1 MAWPAALRP
10 GTTTDTRSR
19 EASRT
24 EPARGESNSGA
35 PVADSVIAKDG
46 VVEKNGNRR
55 PSWRSVR
62 NGLSRRRAG
71 LRPEP
76 GRPARSG
83 DGYRIT
89 RTGYPMLLLALI
101 IALVAAI
108 LAGLCA
114 GAAPIAPNQV
124 WQSVLHH
131 LTGLGPG
138 AADLIDDHIVW
149 TQRAPRTLAAALVG
163 ASLAVAGA
171 LLQTLVRNP
180 LAEPYIL
187 GASAGASV
195 GAVAV
200 VTLGA
205 GSAYAARL
213 LPFAAFAGALLA
225 LLLALLVGRRHGI
238 LAPGRL
244 LLAGVAV
251 GYLLQA
257 LTSYLQIRATPDQ
270 LAAVMF
276 WLLGSLSGVAWQQLT
291 IVSAL
296 AAAGLGWALARAR
309 TANRLLLS
317 DDASASLGVDVTR
330 VRVELLVVA
339 ALLTGAAVALAG
351 SVGFVGLIVPHTLR
365 LLIGSNHR
373 LLLPAAIPAGAAFLT
388 LVDAAGREMS
398 KTELPLGILTAFL
411 GVPFL
416 LWLVRREPERS

>member
-10 GTTTDTRSR
+10 GTSTDTRPHG
-19 EASRT
+19 ASHT
-24 EPARGESNSGA
+24 EPARGQGDSGTA
-35 PVADSVIAKDG
+35 VADAVIAKDG
-46 VVEKNGNRR
+46 VIEKNGSRR
-55 PSWRSVR
+55 PTWRFLF

-71 LRPEP
+71 SRPES
-76 GRPARSG
+76 GRPARTG

-101 IALVAAI
+101 ITLAAAI

-124 WQSVLHH
+124 WQSVCHH
-131 LTGLGPG
+131 VTGLGPG
-138 AADLIDDHIVW
+138 ATDLIDDHIVW

-163 ASLAVAGA
+163 ASLAAAGA

-276 WLLGSLSGVAWQQLT
+276 WLLGSLSGVHWQQLT
-291 IVSAL
+291 IVTAL
-296 AAAGLGWALARAR
+296 AVAGLGWALARAR

-330 VRVELLVVA
+330 VRIELLVVA

-388 LVDAAGREMS
+388 LVDAMR
-398 KTELPLGILTAFL
+398 P
-411 GVPFL
+411 
-416 LWLVRREPERS
+416 